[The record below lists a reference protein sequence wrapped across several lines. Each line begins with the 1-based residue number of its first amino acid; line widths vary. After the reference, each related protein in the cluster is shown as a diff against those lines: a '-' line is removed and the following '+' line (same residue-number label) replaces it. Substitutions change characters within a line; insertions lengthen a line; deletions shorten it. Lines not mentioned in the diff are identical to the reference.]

1 LLIYFYT
8 VKMKIHINFVGGV
21 MLDNPSFI
29 IDTFFA
35 IFAMVLIILMVPG
48 FAMLEAG
55 LIRTKN
61 VTAVLTMNVMIYAV
75 ASMSF
80 LLIGYE
86 YAFGSW
92 DHQDSISKYAFFLF
106 QMAFVGKVINI
117 MSGGVS
123 ERSRIIPMAIFTIA
137 VGALIYPT
145 IVNLTWGANFL
156 AGTAFDISAMSDLAG
171 STVIHST
178 GGWALLAAILVM
190 GARKGKYG
198 KNGEIK
204 VIPASNIPL
213 VTLGA
218 FLLWIGWFGFNGG
231 SVGAISSQENADAVA
246 LTIMNTNT
254 GGMAGAIVAWALTYF
269 RYKKFDIT
277 MILNGALGGLVAVT
291 AGPDQFSMYVP
302 ILVGGIGGALV
313 VLAVPF
319 FDKLKLDDPVGA
331 LSVHLVNGIWGTL
344 AVAIFVDSVSYWDQI
359 KGILVVGAIVFPV
372 SFVVIYIINKIMK
385 FKADDDEQTAGID
398 ETECGMEAYPEFKRS
413 I

>member
-1 LLIYFYT
+1 MNY
-8 VKMKIHINFVGGV
+8 V
-21 MLDNPSFI
+21 

-35 IFAMVLIILMVPG
+35 IFAMTLIIFMVPG

-55 LIRTKN
+55 LVRTKN
-61 VTAVLTMNVMIYAV
+61 VTSVLTVNVMIYAV

-92 DHQDSISKYAFFLF
+92 NHQDGISKYAFFMF
-106 QMAFVGKVINI
+106 QMAFVGKAVNI

-123 ERSRIIPMAIFTIA
+123 ERSRILPLALFTIA
-137 VGALIYPT
+137 VGAFIYPT

-156 AGTAFDISAMSDLAG
+156 SGTALDISSLSDLAG

-178 GGWALLAAILVM
+178 GGWALLAAILIM
-190 GARKGKYG
+190 GPRRGRF
-198 KNGEIK
+198 KNGK
-204 VIPASNIPL
+204 VRVIPASNIPL

-218 FLLWIGWFGFNGG
+218 LLLWIGWFGFNGG
-231 SVGAISSQENADAVA
+231 SVGAISSKENADAVA

-254 GGMAGAIVAWALTYF
+254 AGLSGAIVGWLLTYF

-291 AGPDQFSMYVP
+291 AGPDQYDIHTP
-302 ILVGGIGGALV
+302 ILIGAIGGALV
-313 VLAVPF
+313 VLFVPI
-319 FDKLKLDDPVGA
+319 FDKLKMDDPVGA

-344 AVAIFVDSVSYWDQI
+344 AVGIFVADVSIWTQL
-359 KGILVVGAIVFPV
+359 KGILVVGIIVFPL
-372 SFVVIYIINKIMK
+372 SWITIYAINKI
-385 FKADDDEQTAGID
+385 FVLRAEDEEQLEGID
-398 ETECGMEAYPEFKRS
+398 ATECGIEAYPEFKRS

>member
-1 LLIYFYT
+1 
-8 VKMKIHINFVGGV
+8 MEINYV
-21 MLDNPSFI
+21 

-35 IFAMVLIILMVPG
+35 IFAMTLIIFMVPG

-55 LIRTKN
+55 LVRTKN
-61 VTAVLTMNVMIYAV
+61 VTSVLTVNVMIYAV
-75 ASMSF
+75 ASMAF

-92 DHQDSISKYAFFLF
+92 DHQDGMSKWAFFMF
-106 QMAFVGKVINI
+106 QMAFVGKVVNI

-123 ERSRIIPMAIFTIA
+123 ERSRILPLAVFTVL
-137 VGALIYPT
+137 VGAFIYPT

-156 AGTAFDISAMSDLAG
+156 AGTALDISGLADLAG

-178 GGWALLAAILVM
+178 GGWALLAAILIM
-190 GARKGKYG
+190 GPRRGRYKDGKVR
-198 KNGEIK
+198 

-218 FLLWIGWFGFNGG
+218 LLLWIGWFGFNGG
-231 SVGAISSQENADAVA
+231 SVGAISSKENADAVA

-254 GGMAGAIVAWALTYF
+254 AGLSGAIVGWLFTYF

-291 AGPDQFSMYVP
+291 AGPDQYDIHTP
-302 ILVGGIGGALV
+302 ILIGAIGGALV
-313 VLAVPF
+313 VLFVPI
-319 FDKLKLDDPVGA
+319 FDKLRMDDPVGA

-344 AVAIFVDSVSYWDQI
+344 AVGIFVADVSIWTQL
-359 KGILVVGAIVFPV
+359 KGILVVGIIVFPL
-372 SFVVIYIINKIMK
+372 SWITIYIINKI
-385 FKADDDEQTAGID
+385 FVLRAGDEEQLEGID
-398 ETECGMEAYPEFKRS
+398 ATECGIESYPEFKRS